1 MVIWG
6 KKEIGKDR
14 DSVLTDYGKR
24 KLLTYADSFQELAAS
39 MIVTYDGAGSN
50 RQEILERR
58 RLSQK
63 QEVICKN
70 MSEVSKILADMA
82 AEVFRARPLPERQY
96 KKVVQLLR
104 SERLQVTDLF
114 YLYDSDEAESEDRLT
129 LGVRMRTDK
138 PGGIRTREVADML
151 SVILDERLIPAPTA
165 DYLVEREEKY
175 YFFVKEP
182 VFMVMP
188 GYAKA
193 VREGERM
200 SGDNYSLIESVDGKL
215 TVLLSDGMGSGEKAA
230 QDSEKVLDLME
241 KMIEAGYNIPTAMGL
256 VNSALEAGEEE
267 NMSTLD
273 VCSMD
278 LYSGMCQFMKAGAA
292 TTFLKSHTY
301 VEKIGMNTLPLGV
314 LSNLGEEQISRELIE
329 NDYIIMVT
337 DGVTDALAMSGYEDM
352 LCSYLGDLQERN
364 PAELASKVL
373 QFALRHSNGRI
384 MDDMTVVV
392 LGIFR
397 TR

>member
-1 MVIWG
+1 MIVWG

-39 MIVTYDGAGSN
+39 MVVTYDNTREN
-50 RQEILERR
+50 RQQVLERR

-63 QEVICKN
+63 QEVVCKN

-82 AEVFRARPLPERQY
+82 AEVFRARPLPEKRY

-104 SERLQVTDLF
+104 SERVQVTDLF
-114 YLYDSDEAESEDRLT
+114 YLYDSDEAEAQGRFT
-129 LGVRMRTDK
+129 LGVQMRTDK
-138 PGGIRTREVADML
+138 PGGIRTGEVGDML

-175 YFFVKEP
+175 FFFVKEP
-182 VFMVMP
+182 LFMVMP

-193 VREGERM
+193 VREGERI
-200 SGDNYSLIESVDGKL
+200 SGDNYSFIESVDGKL
-215 TVLLSDGMGSGEKAA
+215 TVLLSDGMGSGEKAS

-256 VNSALEAGEEE
+256 VNSTLEACEEE

-278 LYSGMCQFMKAGAA
+278 LYSGMCHFMKAGAA
-292 TTFLKSHTY
+292 TTFLKSHSY
-301 VEKIGMNTLPLGV
+301 VEKISMNTLPLGV
-314 LSNLGEEQISRELIE
+314 LNNLEEETINRELIE

-364 PAELASKVL
+364 PGELAAKIL

-397 TR
+397 VR

>member
-114 YLYDSDEAESEDRLT
+114 YLYDSDEAEAEERLT

-138 PGGIRTREVADML
+138 PGGIRTREVGDML

-193 VREGERM
+193 IREGERM

-278 LYSGMCQFMKAGAA
+278 LYSGMCYFMKAGAA
-292 TTFLKSHTY
+292 ATFLKSHTY
-301 VEKIGMNTLPLGV
+301 VEKISMNTLPLGV
-314 LSNLGEEQISRELIE
+314 LNNLEEEQISRELIE

-364 PAELASKVL
+364 PGELASKVL

-397 TR
+397 AR

>member
-6 KKEIGKDR
+6 KKEMGKDR

-24 KLLTYADSFQELAAS
+24 KLLTYADSFQELATS
-39 MIVTYDGAGSN
+39 MIVTYDCAQGN
-50 RQEILERR
+50 RQQILEKR

-96 KKVVQLLR
+96 KKVVQMLR
-104 SERLQVTDLF
+104 CERVQVTDLF
-114 YLYDSDEAESEDRLT
+114 YLYDSDEAEAEGRLT

-138 PGGIRTREVADML
+138 MGGVRTREVGDML

-175 YFFVKEP
+175 FFFVKEP

-193 VREGERM
+193 IREGERI

-215 TVLLSDGMGSGEKAA
+215 TMLLSDGMGSGEKAA
-230 QDSEKVLDLME
+230 QDSEKVLDL
-241 KMIEAGYNIPTAMGL
+241 I
-256 VNSALEAGEEE
+256 
-267 NMSTLD
+267 
-273 VCSMD
+273 
-278 LYSGMCQFMKAGAA
+278 
-292 TTFLKSHTY
+292 
-301 VEKIGMNTLPLGV
+301 
-314 LSNLGEEQISRELIE
+314 
-329 NDYIIMVT
+329 
-337 DGVTDALAMSGYEDM
+337 
-352 LCSYLGDLQERN
+352 
-364 PAELASKVL
+364 
-373 QFALRHSNGRI
+373 
-384 MDDMTVVV
+384 
-392 LGIFR
+392 
-397 TR
+397 

>member
-6 KKEIGKDR
+6 KREYGKDR
-14 DSVLTDYGKR
+14 DSVLADYGKR
-24 KLLTYADSFQELAAS
+24 KLLTYADSFQELADS
-39 MIVTYDGAGSN
+39 MLVTYEGTGEN
-50 RQEILERR
+50 RQEILARK

-82 AEVFRARPLPERQY
+82 AEVFRIRPLPERQY
-96 KKVVQLLR
+96 KRIQQLLR
-104 SERLQVTDLF
+104 YERVQVTDLF
-114 YLYDSDEAESEDRLT
+114 YLYDSDEEEAKERLT

-138 PGGIRTREVADML
+138 QGGIRTGEVGDML

-175 YFFVKEP
+175 FFFVQEP

-193 VREGERM
+193 IREGERI
-200 SGDNYSLIESVDGKL
+200 SGDSYSLVESVDGKL

-230 QDSEKVLDLME
+230 RDSEKVLDLME
-241 KMIEAGYNIPTAMGL
+241 KMLEAGYPLPTAMRL
-256 VNSALEAGEEE
+256 VNSALETCEEG

-273 VCSMD
+273 VCSLD
-278 LYSGMCQFMKAGAA
+278 LYSGMCDFMKAGAA
-292 TTFLKSHTY
+292 TTFLKSYSY
-301 VEKIGMNTLPLGV
+301 VEKISMNTLPLGI
-314 LSNLGEEQISRELIE
+314 LQCEEPEKIGRELIE

-337 DGVTDALAMSGYEDM
+337 DGVTEALAMSGYEDM
-352 LCSYLGDLQERN
+352 LCSYLGELQERN
-364 PAELASKVL
+364 PGELASKIL
-373 QFALRHSNGRI
+373 QFALRHSNGHI

-392 LGIFR
+392 LGIFQAR
-397 TR
+397 

>member
-14 DSVLTDYGKR
+14 DSVLTDYGKK
-24 KLLTYADSFQELAAS
+24 KLLTYADSFQELAES
-39 MIVTYDGAGSN
+39 LVVTYDGVGGN
-50 RQEILERR
+50 RQEILDRKR
-58 RLSQK
+58 NYQK

-70 MSEVSKILADMA
+70 MTEVSKILTDMA
-82 AEVFRARPLPERQY
+82 SEVFRARPLPERQY
-96 KKVVQLLR
+96 KKIVQLLR
-104 SERLQVTDLF
+104 GERLQVTDLF
-114 YLYDSDEAESEDRLT
+114 YLYDTEEAESEGRLT

-138 PGGIRTREVADML
+138 AGGIRTREVSDML

-175 YFFVKEP
+175 FFFVKEP

-193 VREGERM
+193 IREGERM
-200 SGDNYSLIESVDGKL
+200 SGDNHSLIESVDGKL

-230 QDSEKVLDLME
+230 RDSEKVLDLME

-256 VNSALEAGEEE
+256 VNSALEACEEE

-278 LYSGMCQFMKAGAA
+278 LYSGMCRFLKAGAA
-292 TTFLKSHTY
+292 TTFLKSHAY
-301 VEKIGMNTLPLGV
+301 VEKISMNTLPLGI
-314 LSNLGEEQISRELIE
+314 LQENGSEGIERELIE

-352 LCSYLGDLQERN
+352 LCSYLGDLPDRN
-364 PAELASKVL
+364 PEAIASKVL
-373 QFALRHSNGRI
+373 QFALRHSSGRI
-384 MDDMTVVV
+384 TDDMTVVV

-397 TR
+397 AR

>member
-1 MVIWG
+1 MIVWG

-39 MIVTYDGAGSN
+39 MVVTYDNTREN
-50 RQEILERR
+50 RQQVLERR

-63 QEVICKN
+63 QEVVCKN

-82 AEVFRARPLPERQY
+82 AEVFRACPLPEKRY

-104 SERLQVTDLF
+104 SERVQVTDLF
-114 YLYDSDEAESEDRLT
+114 YLYDSDEAEAQGRLT
-129 LGVRMRTDK
+129 LGVQMRTDK
-138 PGGIRTREVADML
+138 PGGIRTGEVGDML

-175 YFFVKEP
+175 FFFVKEP
-182 VFMVMP
+182 LFMVMP

-193 VREGERM
+193 VREGERI
-200 SGDNYSLIESVDGKL
+200 SGDNYSFIESVDGKL
-215 TVLLSDGMGSGEKAA
+215 TVLLSDGMGSGEKAS

-256 VNSALEAGEEE
+256 VNSTLEACEEE

-278 LYSGMCQFMKAGAA
+278 LYSGMCHFMKAGAA
-292 TTFLKSHTY
+292 TTFLKSHSY
-301 VEKIGMNTLPLGV
+301 VEKISMNTLPLGV
-314 LSNLGEEQISRELIE
+314 LNNLEEETINRELIE

-364 PAELASKVL
+364 PGELAAKIL

-397 TR
+397 VR